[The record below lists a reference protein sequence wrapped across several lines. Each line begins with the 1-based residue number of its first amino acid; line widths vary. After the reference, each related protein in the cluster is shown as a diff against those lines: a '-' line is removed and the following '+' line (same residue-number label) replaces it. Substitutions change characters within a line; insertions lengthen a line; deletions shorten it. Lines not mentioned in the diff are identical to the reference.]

1 MSEHEKQVLTP
12 EEVVARK
19 GNAPVNSTEALYRE
33 AEAVIRAARRP
44 TPHTNG
50 VQSAHHATHDTADAT
65 PRA

>member
-19 GNAPVNSTEALYRE
+19 GNTPADSKEALYRE
-33 AEAVIRAARRP
+33 AEAVVRTARHATAR
-44 TPHTNG
+44 TNG
-50 VQSAHHATHDTADAT
+50 SRTAQDVAHGTMDIT